1 MMALM
6 VLLLLLRMMMMMR
19 MPPAIAGVMF
29 CTVSSQNADTK
40 FAVLL
45 TFAECVG

>member
-6 VLLLLLRMMMMMR
+6 VLLLRMMMMMR

-45 TFAECVG
+45 TFAECFG